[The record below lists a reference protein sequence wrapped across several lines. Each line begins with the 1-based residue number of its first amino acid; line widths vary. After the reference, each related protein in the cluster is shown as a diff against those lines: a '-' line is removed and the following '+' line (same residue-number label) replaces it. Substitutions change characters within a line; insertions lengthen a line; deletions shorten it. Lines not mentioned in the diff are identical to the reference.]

1 MKVKMVCNLDGET
14 KEVELPMDEDALLKF
29 RGTVL
34 DRDSRG
40 YISGAEVCC
49 YDEEGNEI
57 ENIFELN
64 KSLQSHKNMLN

>member
-14 KEVELPMDEDALLKF
+14 KAAELPMDEEALLKF

-34 DRDSRG
+34 DRDSKG
-40 YISGAEVCC
+40 YISGAEVTC
-49 YDEEGNEI
+49 YDEAGNEI

-64 KSLQSHKNMLN
+64 KKLLQS